1 MNRQA
6 EGKVIKEID
15 QLKASVPSAE
25 RFSAIEP
32 EMKALKAEK
41 NTVWAQIKKIRGEE
55 EVINKE
61 MDKIKVVA
69 YGITKSTT
77 TKLERVEERKLWE
90 EAEREGEGGCT
101 GTEGG
106 GRGEIFDA

>member
-1 MNRQA
+1 MEVRLTTTSMNRQA

-61 MDKIKVVA
+61 MDKIKEDLA
-69 YGITKSTT
+69 QTNAEK
-77 TKLERVEERKLWE
+77 EETH
-90 EAEREGEGGCT
+90 A
-101 GTEGG
+101 
-106 GRGEIFDA
+106 